1 MDDQYIKTIIDKHKR
16 QAIDMPEHEVALYLT
31 QKTKSKKSIKQ
42 KAIYLTLFML
52 LGAGIYLIKYTRP
65 ITKKPVQTSSALP
78 SLLPA
83 KSTQAPLAANTQNK
97 TKPTAPKPTITKKQ
111 NQPQTNPYHINIIDK
126 EDYTTYNNIADINTL
141 TAYNNVNTI
150 ITTTN

>member
-16 QAIDMPEHEVALYLT
+16 LAIDMPEHEVALYLT

-65 ITKKPVQTSSALP
+65 VAIKPVQASRVLP
-78 SLLPA
+78 SPLRA
-83 KSTQAPLAANTQNK
+83 KSTQAPVAANTNTK
-97 TKPTAPKPTITKKQ
+97 TKQTARKRTFTKKQ
-111 NQPQTNPYHINIIDK
+111 NQPQTNSYDINIIDK
-126 EDYTTYNNIADINTL
+126 EDYTTFNNIADINTL

-150 ITTTN
+150 IPTTN